1 MKTIKRSFSTA
12 LIACLLLSLLVP
24 TALAATTIAQKVIE
38 YSFKDYL
45 PVVFETDSNI
55 ALGQKSDNGSV
66 PNDNYNT
73 AMETYA
79 DNNINSACMYWSSEY
94 VSGSGNPAVPTAID
108 KGISLAAYVG
118 DWLAIKIKSPG
129 AGEFKVGVR
138 PFSDSSA
145 PKGCNV
151 YVLPIEKENPI
162 TAEQLSAVLENTTAV
177 GNITLTSTSKKQT
190 AGSFVF
196 EEGYDD
202 YLVVFRSTL
211 GKSGGTGST
220 ERADYKLEGIQLIK
234 SCTDSADAAK
244 EISNAPLGSTI
255 TLQAAC
261 DAGNENVVVSNG
273 VTLNLNGK
281 NLTANSVTILNGG
294 SVIDSG
300 ETAGLV
306 TANLSASGSNGG
318 YLPLKDNTGY
328 RFYQAAM
335 EAKENGTPSQTGN
348 VKVRFKVSFTNAAA
362 YSLIAEGNTGL
373 TINGKFGG
381 DSTAEGPFRRAED
394 ATAEAFAKAWAE
406 QAAAKNGGVLIFMEF
421 SGLEQGT
428 NLTLTPSVTCAGVTI
443 SGTEQTVQ

>member
-162 TAEQLSAVLENTTAV
+162 TAEQLSAVLENTTFLLPGFTPKLIVCPLFVAV
-177 GNITLTSTSKKQT
+177 IFPPPEKLCGILTSR
-190 AGSFVF
+190 SFDFGTYVF
-196 EEGYDD
+196 
-202 YLVVFRSTL
+202 LL
-211 GKSGGTGST
+211 
-220 ERADYKLEGIQLIK
+220 
-234 SCTDSADAAK
+234 
-244 EISNAPLGSTI
+244 
-255 TLQAAC
+255 
-261 DAGNENVVVSNG
+261 
-273 VTLNLNGK
+273 
-281 NLTANSVTILNGG
+281 
-294 SVIDSG
+294 
-300 ETAGLV
+300 
-306 TANLSASGSNGG
+306 
-318 YLPLKDNTGY
+318 DNT
-328 RFYQAAM
+328 
-335 EAKENGTPSQTGN
+335 S
-348 VKVRFKVSFTNAAA
+348 VLSISFH
-362 YSLIAEGNTGL
+362 S
-373 TINGKFGG
+373 
-381 DSTAEGPFRRAED
+381 PF
-394 ATAEAFAKAWAE
+394 
-406 QAAAKNGGVLIFMEF
+406 
-421 SGLEQGT
+421 S
-428 NLTLTPSVTCAGVTI
+428 S
-443 SGTEQTVQ
+443 